1 MREPNRP
8 VAVLRNCIDISRRH
22 TGDGDEAILFEV
34 TETGGRTDPDAA
46 GRILKQRSGRKA
58 RQCVDDNRACRRR
71 RSTSVSTDIDKRPL
85 GVAAKKALKIS
96 YPDISTRVCEH
107 RADGYCRIRRGRER
121 PKPVEAAIRGYPDAV
136 FAVFEHHPDDVARQ
150 TIGAAKAI
158 DACAMQMKHT
168 RGRSDP
174 ECAVAILKDLPCQ
187 ERLGRRREQKG
198 CGPPSDKLR
207 DAPIYDREEFA
218 ARAFDPGGTGIPG
231 AKHERRIGPPSP
243 SAILGPHPQLAPGV
257 LEDGG
262 HLSAPS
268 T

>member
-1 MREPNRP
+1 
-8 VAVLRNCIDISRRH
+8 
-22 TGDGDEAILFEV
+22 
-34 TETGGRTDPDAA
+34 
-46 GRILKQRSGRKA
+46 
-58 RQCVDDNRACRRR
+58 
-71 RSTSVSTDIDKRPL
+71 
-85 GVAAKKALKIS
+85 
-96 YPDISTRVCEH
+96 
-107 RADGYCRIRRGRER
+107 DGYCRIRRGRER

-268 T
+268 TVLSDTVGTRAANRTQQSSGPQRPPAPTGPGLTITGRSDGRPLEPRMPPRRFPTPTGESRRGSYPQNAVTAGEQCEHWLVGGQSARRRRPRYGAAAVEANQSRLSTQP